1 MAGSVNKVILIGNL
15 GKDPEV
21 RHFDDGGSLARFP
34 LATTETYR
42 NRDGEKISNTEWHNV
57 ILRRGLAQLAE
68 NYLKVGDRVYIE
80 GSIRTRK
87 WQDDQQNDRYS
98 TEIIGNNLV
107 MLGGRRDEE
116 GSSMSNQTQSGK
128 TEGTNPSSGTD
139 TSLQNDEMDDAGLP
153 F

>member
-34 LATTETYR
+34 LATTETYK
-42 NRDGEKISNTEWHNV
+42 NREGERVSNTEWHTV
-57 ILRRGLAQLAE
+57 IARRGLAQVAE

-98 TEIIGNNLV
+98 TEIMANNLV
-107 MLGGRRDEE
+107 MLGGRKDEE
-116 GSSMSNQTQSGK
+116 TSSGSQMSGN
-128 TEGTNPSSGTD
+128 TNPATASPSPSPKAVD
-139 TSLQNDEMDDAGLP
+139 SDEIDDSGLP